1 MSENSITKTINNS
14 GEVLLIQN
22 EIETYTK
29 KIEHEK
35 INLRL
40 AKERYQKQLDILLK
54 LQGKPRITKEKKQ
67 KSVDQKTRKSVKDYP
82 KPDKTKLMDKY
93 DLIEQ
98 EITKNDIILEKI
110 INETNLIS
118 LENQEIR
125 KKAEELRKEKLTA
138 MQMVNS
144 LTTQGTILSKELE
157 ELQIQNMINE
167 GKSDKKKERKLK
179 MLRDKQGYISSREGE
194 ETQTGSFKEKGLICM
209 KTN

>member
-22 EIETYTK
+22 EIEIYTK

-54 LQGKPRITKEKKQ
+54 LQGKPRMIKEKKQ
-67 KSVDQKTRKSVKDYP
+67 KSVDQKSRRSVKDYP
-82 KPDKTKLMDKY
+82 KPDKTKQMDKY
-93 DLIEQ
+93 EIIEQ
-98 EITKNDIILEKI
+98 EIAKNDIILEKI

-118 LENQEIR
+118 LENQDIR

-138 MQMVNS
+138 LQMVNM
-144 LTTQGTILSKELE
+144 LTTQGTLLSKELE

-179 MLRDKQGYISSREGE
+179 MLRDKNGYLSSREPD
-194 ETQTGSFKEKGLICM
+194 ETQTGNFKEKGALC
-209 KTN
+209 K